1 MLNRISKVTKHDIFD
16 LFKIGLQRDS
26 IFEPNKISYCYHGRL
41 TELQFLER
49 LYNLNDM
56 ESLDFR
62 YNNAKEDI
70 IQHTINND
78 DYLPCWVFDD
88 ERFMLENGD
97 DERFLNFL
105 CEVFH
110 PEVRLERGCWT
121 EFFNEINKLLKN
133 DGYEL
138 YSLRKISN
146 RDVFTWQ
153 IADTCEN
160 KLFIPYSQRN
170 KGVVKNQKSIRLTAR
185 KQIYHLLEKFNMTY
199 YETDETGF
207 NYTMSLSE
215 IVLDEIKQFY
225 TPKSYN
231 NAKQYVETDSLE
243 NFVCFGSPLNVIDTI
258 ELFANNLKDN
268 NFEIQINQILKLN
281 ELPLRLGNRRIISNL
296 DSQVTLQTPEF
307 IQEVGL
313 KELIQEAVDFY
324 ETGKVK
330 IGVEKLWDAFE
341 RLKTYYSPTLDKK
354 KSIEKILEDMSK
366 GKKEFKDM
374 YELEFRQLTKIGN
387 DFRIRHHETTKINID
402 SEIDYD
408 YFYKRCMSLLSTA
421 TQSLKYKI

>member
-1 MLNRISKVTKHDIFD
+1 
-16 LFKIGLQRDS
+16 
-26 IFEPNKISYCYHGRL
+26 
-41 TELQFLER
+41 
-49 LYNLNDM
+49 
-56 ESLDFR
+56 
-62 YNNAKEDI
+62 
-70 IQHTINND
+70 
-78 DYLPCWVFDD
+78 
-88 ERFMLENGD
+88 
-97 DERFLNFL
+97 
-105 CEVFH
+105 
-110 PEVRLERGCWT
+110 
-121 EFFNEINKLLKN
+121 
-133 DGYEL
+133 
-138 YSLRKISN
+138 N

-153 IADTCEN
+153 IADSCEN

-170 KGVVKNQKSIRLTAR
+170 KGVVKNQISIRRTAR
-185 KQIYHLLEKFNMTY
+185 KQIYRLLEKFNMTY

-215 IVLDEIKQFY
+215 IVFDEIKQFY
-225 TPKSYN
+225 IPKSYN
-231 NAKQYVETDSLE
+231 DAKQYVETDSLE

-313 KELIQEAVDFY
+313 KELLQEAVDFY

-330 IGVEKLWDAFE
+330 IGVEKLWDALE

-354 KSIEKILEDMSK
+354 KSIEKIIEDMSK

-374 YELEFRQLTKIGN
+374 YELEFKQLTKIGN

-402 SEIDYD
+402 SEVDYD
-408 YFYKRCMSLLSTA
+408 YFYKRCMSLISTA